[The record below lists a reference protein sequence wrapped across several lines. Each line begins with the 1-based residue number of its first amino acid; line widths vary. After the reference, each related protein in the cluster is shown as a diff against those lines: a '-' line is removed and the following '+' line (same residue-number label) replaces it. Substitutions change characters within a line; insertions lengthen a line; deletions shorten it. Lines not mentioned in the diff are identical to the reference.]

1 MERVRVGIVGAG
13 KMGRTHIDA
22 LRDVKYGE
30 AVALNDPANIPG
42 VGPGLAGL
50 YDLDYENSLE
60 SLVTRDDIHAVI
72 VTTPHA
78 LHAEHAIAALEA
90 GKHAL
95 VEKPLELT
103 LDKCD
108 AIIQAARRADRKL
121 MVAQS
126 HRYWEGDALSKRLLQ
141 EGVIGRLLMC
151 RDTLATPG
159 YRKPDPNRA
168 WFTDLDLYGP
178 GGLIAWGVHNIDRL
192 RWWFECEAD
201 YVFARSY
208 SLRTEVP
215 GDITSN
221 MVMIGFRNGGSAHL
235 IYSEALPPPGWRGF
249 SCGAE
254 LIGEK
259 GLMEVDPYNKVKIAR
274 EDTREWETVYDH
286 ASVED
291 PRQKAFADEVR
302 DFIACI
308 VNDTPPPVTGEDGRA
323 AVEIALAAYRSSRTG
338 EAVRLPLDD

>member
-22 LRDVKYGE
+22 LKDVTLGE
-30 AVALNDPANIPG
+30 AVAVNDPANLPE
-42 VGPGLAGL
+42 VGPGLAGE
-50 YDLDYENSLE
+50 YGLDYEESLE
-60 SLVTRDDIHAVI
+60 SLVSRDDIHAVI

-78 LHAEHAIAALEA
+78 LHADHAIAALEA
-90 GKHAL
+90 GKHVL
-95 VEKPLELT
+95 VEKPLEVT
-103 LDKCD
+103 LEKCD
-108 AIIQAARRADRKL
+108 AIIRTAERAGRRL

-126 HRYWEGDALSKRLLQ
+126 HRYWEGDAISKRLLDD
-141 EGVIGRLLMC
+141 GAIGRLLMC

-159 YRKPDPNRA
+159 YRRPDPRRA

-192 RWWFECEAD
+192 RWWFDSEAE
-201 YVFARSY
+201 YVFSRSY

-215 GDITSN
+215 GDVTSN

-235 IYSEALPPPGWRGF
+235 IYSEALPPPGWKGF
-249 SCGAE
+249 SCAAE
-254 LIGEK
+254 LVGEK
-259 GLMEVDPYNKVKIAR
+259 GLMEVDPYNKVKVVRDGASQ
-274 EDTREWETVYDH
+274 WETVYDH
-286 ASVED
+286 AAVED

-308 VNDTPPPVTGEDGRA
+308 VNDTPPPVSGEDGRA
-323 AVEIALAAYRSSRTG
+323 AVEIALAAYRSSNTG
-338 EAVRLPLDD
+338 EAIRLPLRD

>member
-1 MERVRVGIVGAG
+1 MDRVRVGIVGAG

-22 LRDVKYGE
+22 LRDVTQGE
-30 AVALNDPANIPG
+30 AVAVNDPANLPG
-42 VGPGLAGL
+42 VGPGLAGQ
-50 YDLDYENSLE
+50 YGLDYENSLE
-60 SLVTRDDIHAVI
+60 SLVARDDIHAVI

-90 GKHAL
+90 GKHVL

-108 AIIQAARRADRKL
+108 AIIQSADRMKRKL

-126 HRYWEGDALSKRLLQ
+126 HRYWEGDAVSKRLLD
-141 EGVIGRLLMC
+141 EGAIGRLLMC

-159 YRKPDPNRA
+159 YRRPNPDRA
-168 WFTDLDLYGP
+168 WFTDPDLYGR

-192 RWWFECEAD
+192 RWWFESEAD

-208 SLRTEVP
+208 ALRTEVP
-215 GDITSN
+215 GDLTSN
-221 MVMIGFRNGGSAHL
+221 MVMIAFRDGGSAHL
-235 IYSEALPPPGWRGF
+235 IYSEALPPPGWKGF

-254 LIGEK
+254 LVGDK
-259 GLMEVDPYNKVKIAR
+259 GLMEVDPYNTVKVAR
-274 EDTREWETVYDH
+274 DGATEWDTVYDI
-286 ASVED
+286 AAVED

-302 DFIACI
+302 DFITCI

-323 AVEIALAAYRSSRTG
+323 AVEIALAAYRSSHTG
-338 EAVRLPLDD
+338 EAIKLPLVD